1 MTKLFFRE
9 SGDTTAPLM
18 VFLHGGGVSG
28 WMWDKQTDYFQH
40 YHCLVP
46 DLPGHGRSSGIAFS
60 IIGSAELMINLID
73 TKAEGKPVILIG
85 FSLGAQVALQIL
97 SMRPHSIDY
106 AMINSALVRPIPL
119 ANQFIRPSIRLTHWL
134 TKLRSFSKLQA
145 RQLYI
150 GADQFETYYRETCQ
164 MRADTLID
172 ILQENM
178 TFKIPDNFH
187 RAAAKILV
195 TVGEKEKVMM
205 RKSAADIEH
214 SNSNCQGMIIPR
226 IGHGVTLAQPEL
238 FHEIVE
244 SWIREP

>member
-1 MTKLFFRE
+1 MKLYFRE
-9 SGDTTAPLM
+9 SRDTTAPLI

-28 WMWDKQTDYFQH
+28 WMWDKQTDYFQN

-46 DLPGHGRSSGIAFS
+46 DLPGHGRNSGIAFS

-73 TKAEGKPVILIG
+73 TKAAGKPVILIG

-106 AMINSALVRPIPL
+106 AIINSALVRPIPL
-119 ANQFIRPSIRLTHWL
+119 ANQIIRPTIRLTHWL
-134 TKLRSFSKLQA
+134 TKLRGFSKLQA

-150 GADQFETYYRETCQ
+150 SADQFETYYRETCQ
-164 MRADTLID
+164 MSADTLVD

-178 TFKIPDNFH
+178 TFQIPENFH
-187 RAAAKILV
+187 RSTAKILV
-195 TVGEKEKVMM
+195 TVGEKERVMM
-205 RKSAADIEH
+205 RKSATDIKH
-214 SNSNCQGMIIPR
+214 SNSNCEAMIIPR

-244 SWIREP
+244 SWIRET